1 MEKIKKSGKPP
12 WLRRKLPSGPNY
24 EKIRQLVKENHL
36 ATVCQEAMCPN
47 QFECYGKGTA
57 TFMILG
63 DHCTRNC
70 RFCAV
75 QHGPLGPPE
84 NDEPTRVAQAVQTMR
99 LRYAVITSVT
109 RDDMPD
115 GGASHFVRTIEAI
128 RKLSPDTLIEVLIP
142 DLQGN
147 WDALD
152 AIIQAEPDVLNHNL
166 ETVKRLYPIVRPQA
180 IYHRSLELLRQ
191 IKKRRG
197 TMITKSGMMV
207 GLGETTEELQTAFT
221 DLVHAQCDILTLGQY
236 LQPSKDHLAVEHYL
250 SPEKF
255 DILKQQA
262 LHLGF
267 AGVAAAPFVRSSYQ
281 AEELYTLAANKL
293 VSRQQ

>member
-1 MEKIKKSGKPP
+1 MEEIKKSGKPP

-24 EKIRQLVKENHL
+24 EKIRQLVKKNHL

-75 QHGPLGPPE
+75 QHGALGPPE
-84 NDEPTRVAQAVQTMR
+84 KDEPTRVAQAVKTMK

-115 GGASHFVRTIEAI
+115 GGAHHFAQTIEAI
-128 RKLSPDTLIEVLIP
+128 RELSPDTLIEVLIP

-152 AIIQAEPDVLNHNL
+152 AIIEAKPDVLNHNL
-166 ETVKRLYPIVRPQA
+166 ETIKRLYPTVRPQA
-180 IYHRSLELLRQ
+180 VYHRSLELLRKVKEKQ
-191 IKKRRG
+191 V

-207 GLGETTEELQTAFT
+207 GLGETIEELQTAFT
-221 DLVHAQCDILTLGQY
+221 DLADARCDILTLGQY

-255 DILKQQA
+255 ELLKQQA

-281 AEELYTLAANKL
+281 AEELYTLAAKKPAAA
-293 VSRQQ
+293 S

>member
-1 MEKIKKSGKPP
+1 
-12 WLRRKLPSGPNY
+12 
-24 EKIRQLVKENHL
+24 
-36 ATVCQEAMCPN
+36 
-47 QFECYGKGTA
+47 
-57 TFMILG
+57 MILG

>member
-36 ATVCQEAMCPN
+36 STVCQEAMCPN

-75 QHGPLGPPE
+75 QHGQLGPPDQ
-84 NDEPTRVAQAVQTMR
+84 DEPLRVAQAVQTMG

-115 GGASHFVRTIEAI
+115 GGAYHFARTIKAI
-128 RKLSPDTLIEVLIP
+128 RELSPDTLVEVLIP

-152 AIIQAEPDVLNHNL
+152 TIIEAQPDVLNHNL
-166 ETVKRLYPIVRPQA
+166 ETISRLYPTVRPQA
-180 IYHRSLELLRQ
+180 VYHRSLELLCQVKERQ
-191 IKKRRG
+191 V

-207 GLGETTEELQTAFT
+207 GLGETTEELQTAFI
-221 DLVHAQCDILTLGQY
+221 DLVHAHCDILTLGQY
-236 LQPSKDHLAVEHYL
+236 LQPSKNHLTVKHYL
-250 SPEKF
+250 PPEQF

-281 AEELYTLAANKL
+281 AEELYNIAANKL
-293 VSRQQ
+293 AAAS

>member
-24 EKIRQLVKENHL
+24 EKIRQLVKANHL

-75 QHGPLGPPE
+75 QHGQLGPPDQ
-84 NDEPTRVAQAVQTMR
+84 DEPQRVAQAVKTMG

-115 GGASHFVRTIEAI
+115 GGAGHFARTIKAI
-128 RKLSPDTLIEVLIP
+128 RALSPDTLVEVLIP

-152 AIIQAEPDVLNHNL
+152 TIIAAQPDVLNHNL
-166 ETVKRLYPIVRPQA
+166 ETIKRLYPTVRPQA
-180 IYHRSLELLRQ
+180 VYHRSLELLRQ
-191 IKKRRG
+191 VKERQV

-207 GLGETTEELQTAFT
+207 GLGETVEELQTAFT
-221 DLVHAQCDILTLGQY
+221 DLAHAHCNILTLGQY
-236 LQPSKDHLAVEHYL
+236 LQPSKEHLTVKHYL
-250 SPEKF
+250 PPEQF

-267 AGVAAAPFVRSSYQ
+267 AGVAAGPFVRSSYQ
-281 AEELYTLAANKL
+281 AEELYNIAANKL
-293 VSRQQ
+293 AAAS